1 MKLGDFQ
8 LDLLSDGWF
17 ALDGGQIFGVVPK
30 PLWEKKISADASNRI
45 RLGLNCLLVRTGLHT
60 VLIETGIGNRMSSK
74 EVGIYAIQKPTD
86 LLQELKKV
94 GVAPEEVD
102 IVINTHLHFDH
113 CGWNLITGE
122 DGSLAPTFP
131 RARYHVQ
138 KGEWERA
145 ITPNERER
153 GSYRKSFFFDL
164 GERMCLLEGDQEI
177 IPGIRVE
184 VFAGHTRYMQG
195 VWITSGG
202 QEALYI
208 TDLSPT
214 AANIPYAWIPA
225 LDLYPMETLASK
237 RRVLPELARRG
248 TIVVFP
254 HEINTPVA
262 RLEEDGH
269 RLAVV
274 ALPS

>member
-8 LDLLSDGWF
+8 LDLLSDGFF
-17 ALDGGQIFGVVPK
+17 ALDGGQMFGVVPK
-30 PLWEKKISADASNRI
+30 PLWEKKISPDASNRI
-45 RLGLNCLLVRTGLHT
+45 RLGLNCLLVRTGSHT

-74 EVGIYAIQKPTD
+74 EVGIYRIQKPTD
-86 LLQELKKV
+86 LLMELKRV
-94 GVAPEEVD
+94 GVAHEEVD

-113 CGWNLITGE
+113 CGWNLVTGE

-131 RARYHVQ
+131 RARYYVQ

-153 GSYRKSFFFDL
+153 GSYRKDFFFDL
-164 GERMCLLEGDQEI
+164 GERMCLLDGNQEI

-184 VFAGHTRYMQG
+184 IFSGHTRYMQG
-195 VWITSGG
+195 VWITPGG
-202 QEALYI
+202 EEALFI

-214 AANIPYAWIPA
+214 AANIPYAWIPG
-225 LDLYPMETLASK
+225 LDLYPMETLENKK
-237 RRVLPELARRG
+237 RILPELARRG
-248 TIVVFP
+248 TTVVFA
-254 HEINTPVA
+254 HEIDTPVA
-262 RLEEDGH
+262 RLQEDGH

-274 ALPS
+274 AVSS